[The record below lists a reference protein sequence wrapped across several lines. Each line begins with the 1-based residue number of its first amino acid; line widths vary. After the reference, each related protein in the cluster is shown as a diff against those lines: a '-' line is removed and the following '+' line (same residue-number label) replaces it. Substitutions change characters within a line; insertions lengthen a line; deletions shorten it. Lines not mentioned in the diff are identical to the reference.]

1 MLLGG
6 ELDSCGS
13 LASFPEIIYMYL
25 SLVWFHFIINNL
37 LHENHPHGLQRRRVL
52 ESRSWG
58 RGAHEC

>member
-13 LASFPEIIYMYL
+13 LASFPEIIYL

-37 LHENHPHGLQRRRVL
+37 LHCNHPQGLQRKRVL

-58 RGAHEC
+58 NGAHEC